1 MPEGTAIIVALF
13 IAGFLLIAAEVFVP
27 GAVLGIAG
35 FLCLAGSVG
44 VVFLHHGALA
54 GTVAAFVVGALSLT
68 GFFVW
73 LSIFPRTFIGRRIVL
88 GTTQP
93 APVSDWAGLAGQEGV
108 ALTPLRPSGTV
119 RVGDRRVSAVAEAGE
134 FVAEGAAV
142 SVVSCGGM
150 GVVVRPKDRLEPRPD
165 RA

>member
-1 MPEGTAIIVALF
+1 MPEGTAIVAALF
-13 IAGFLLIAAEVFVP
+13 VAGFLLIAAEVFVP
-27 GAVLGIAG
+27 GAVLGFAG
-35 FLCLAGSVG
+35 SLCLAGSVA
-44 VVFLHHGALA
+44 VVFAYHGAVA
-54 GTVAAFVVGALSLT
+54 GTVAGFVVGALALT

-88 GTTQP
+88 GTTQA
-93 APVSDWAGLAGQEGV
+93 APVFEPAGLVGKEGV

-119 RVGDRRVSAVAEAGE
+119 RVGDLRISALAEAGE

-142 SVVSCGGM
+142 SVVSAGGM
-150 GVVVRPKDRLEPRPD
+150 GVVVRPKDRLEPRAD